1 MHRLGLVVDR
11 IEFVTMGKISRF
23 PYRFHLLS
31 IVKRKSFSF
40 HPRNTYLHTRQSFE
54 YVRATIL
61 GKENPPRSLNLPKG
75 MYILWIKRYSF
86 TQKPTLPLFPIVQRE
101 KTPHNGAIL
110 PNCKKKKEK
119 RKDSERR
126 REKIREIIGR
136 AHG

>member
-1 MHRLGLVVDR
+1 MLNNHGYIHMHRLGLVVDR

-40 HPRNTYLHTRQSFE
+40 HPRNTYLHTRQCFE

-86 TQKPTLPLFPIVQRE
+86 TQKSYLCFQSSKGRRHLTMEPSSPIAKKR
-101 KTPHNGAIL
+101 
-110 PNCKKKKEK
+110 KKKGQ
-119 RKDSERR
+119 RKT
-126 REKIREIIGR
+126 KGKN
-136 AHG
+136 